1 MKHAINWFAIPV
13 TDLKRAV
20 KFYNE
25 IFGFQMQETKMGNN
39 EMAFF
44 PIEEGGI
51 GGHLFVN
58 QNSKPSAE
66 GVTIF
71 LNGGDNLQN
80 ILGKVEAAGSKVTT
94 PKTMITEEI
103 GYFGTFLDS
112 EGNRISLHSPH

>member
-20 KFYNE
+20 KFYNDIFDFNME
-25 IFGFQMQETKMGNN
+25 ITKMGPN

-51 GGHLFVN
+51 GGHLFVA
-58 QNSKPSAE
+58 QNSKPSAD

-71 LNGGDNLQN
+71 LNGGDDLQN
-80 ILGKVEAAGSKVTT
+80 VLGKVDASGGKVTT

-103 GYFGTFLDS
+103 GFMGTFLDS